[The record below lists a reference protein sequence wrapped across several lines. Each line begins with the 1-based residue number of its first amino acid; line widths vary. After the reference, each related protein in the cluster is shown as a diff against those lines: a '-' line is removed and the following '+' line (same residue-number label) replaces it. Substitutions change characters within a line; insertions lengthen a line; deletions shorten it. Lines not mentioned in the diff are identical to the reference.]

1 MNTTVENR
9 YNRPLGNAIQR
20 EAHLRSPR
28 PPRGKAMDLR
38 CPDCNG
44 ADLKRVSLAY
54 QESVRHVDT
63 RTRLRAFLFGS
74 DGPHLIA
81 GRAVTQGV
89 HWTQLSKVLSPPR
102 KWSYVR
108 LFLGSLVGTLAAL
121 FAYVI
126 FVASSPPPVSTL
138 PMKMYVF
145 LAPVIFLV
153 LAFAVWRHNHL
164 RFPRE
169 YARWDRSFIC
179 QRCGAV
185 SLHDVSRSS
194 PSRL

>member
-1 MNTTVENR
+1 MNTAVENR
-9 YNRPLGNAIQR
+9 YNRELGNAIQR

-28 PPRGKAMDLR
+28 PPRGQQMDLR

-44 ADLKRVSLAY
+44 ADLKRVALAY
-54 QESVRHVDT
+54 QEGRSHVHT

-74 DGPHLIA
+74 EGPSLIV
-81 GRAVTQGV
+81 GKAVTQGV

-108 LFLGSLVGTLAAL
+108 LILGSLVVTLAAL

-126 FVASSPPPVSTL
+126 FVASSAPPVTTL
-138 PMKMYVF
+138 PLKMYVF
-145 LAPVIFLV
+145 LAPVVFLV

-164 RFPRE
+164 KFPQE
-169 YARWDRSFIC
+169 YERWDRSFIC

-185 SLHDVSRSS
+185 SLHDVPRSS